1 MVMMINYQKTVFI
14 LIAFLLTSC
23 GSSGLQ
29 NYKELTYGD
38 SGDDRGEFAMGM
50 MDEIGLGLYTGM
62 VGYTFPERQE
72 LGLGGYNND
81 EMIYLNFPKGMK
93 NEVLFKGKY
102 KDGLKNGKWE
112 VFPMERPAFKGAS
125 AMKITFGWAMTLT
138 FLDGKPIGILE
149 KYDMEGNLLTSKD
162 CETGDCSYYFSK
174 KHLDDMVEEMEL
186 EAVYN

>member
-62 VGYTFPERQE
+62 VGYTFPEMQ
-72 LGLGGYNND
+72 
-81 EMIYLNFPKGMK
+81 
-93 NEVLFKGKY
+93 
-102 KDGLKNGKWE
+102 
-112 VFPMERPAFKGAS
+112 
-125 AMKITFGWAMTLT
+125 
-138 FLDGKPIGILE
+138 
-149 KYDMEGNLLTSKD
+149 
-162 CETGDCSYYFSK
+162 
-174 KHLDDMVEEMEL
+174 
-186 EAVYN
+186 